1 MRKQQELE
9 RRPKRSWTVRR
20 IFYI

>member
-9 RRPKRSWTVRR
+9 RRPKRSWTVWR